1 LPLQKFIGQFIFDAF
16 FYLCINLMHLLAG
29 VPKYQYKLPLL
40 LFFKQTNNQT
50 ILAERARNCWGSWA
64 MLER

>member
-1 LPLQKFIGQFIFDAF
+1 
-16 FYLCINLMHLLAG
+16 MHLLAG

-40 LFFKQTNNQT
+40 FFKQTNNQT
-50 ILAERARNCWGSWA
+50 ILAEQARNCWGSWA